1 MDGSKILVFAETKR
15 GADNL
20 TRDLR
25 MEGWPALS
33 LHGDK
38 KQEERTW
45 VLDEFKQGRN
55 PIMVA
60 TDVASRG
67 LDVKDIR
74 HVINYDMPNQ
84 IEDYVHRIGRTG
96 RAGAKGQQQQQQQ
109 QQQRQQQQG
118 PLLPLLRA
126 RRGSGRVC
134 AGGNAYTFFTTDKQR
149 LARDLVRVL
158 KEASQVVPPELEA
171 LVGYGGDSGGGRWG
185 SRGGPRGG
193 PRGGGGPYGRPGG
206 PNGMPLG
213 PGRF

>member
-1 MDGSKILVFAETKR
+1 MLQEYEKRGQLMSLLRRIMDGSKILVFAETKR

-96 RAGAKGQQQQQQQ
+96 RAGAKG
-109 QQQRQQQQG
+109 
-118 PLLPLLRA
+118 
-126 RRGSGRVC
+126 
-134 AGGNAYTFFTTDKQR
+134 NAYTFFTTDKQR

-158 KEASQVVPPELEA
+158 KEASQAVPPELES

-185 SRGGPRGG
+185 SRGGGGRGPRGG
-193 PRGGGGPYGRPGG
+193 PYSRPGG